1 MLGLALSKRYPLVL
15 MLSFRPL
22 ILTGLFC
29 LATCGTPAAL
39 GSTRTKIQH
48 LDNGLNLGDR
58 FGASVTLDG
67 NLAVVGVPEDDV
79 NQITDAGHVEV
90 FTRSEGWSDT
100 PTLLF
105 PPESHVSGRF
115 GSTVL
120 LQGTTL
126 LVAEPGTAGG
136 GVVHVYDQDIDDEW
150 VLTAT
155 LSTNETTLG
164 DAFGSALAI
173 EGNIVFI
180 GAPNTPGGGA
190 VYVFERDGNSWTR
203 NQKVVSTDI
212 DDGDRFGAALAV
224 HNGSLA
230 VGAPGREDEAGSLT
244 DSGAV
249 YLFVLDGSLWQQ
261 DEIALPA
268 IADQRNGAAF
278 GAAVGLRNDL
288 LLVGAPKEDDPLY
301 TADHG
306 AAYVLSYDGFDW
318 LQDARLLMPDFP
330 LFAAGA
336 FGACVLLGDD
346 YAVIGAPA
354 ATLENAPAR
363 AGAVVTFY
371 YDYTEGWTVHQI
383 LRDDPGRKQAALGSA
398 IAISGDD
405 LLVGA
410 PLDRDL
416 GSARIFQYELEGDEW
431 LLDFSM
437 FQPTADGGPDKKL
450 GFSIATSGG
459 LTVAGQPS
467 DVTWDSDL
475 IGSVYVY
482 DNGRA
487 TSIAKLLAPT
497 WAPMPGD
504 DFFGMPQ
511 NFGTAVAADLPGGQ
525 GIIAVTS
532 SAGVF
537 VYRVSLSGI
546 QLEARLEVPL
556 SGSSAPFP
564 PDYTLAIAGE
574 TILVGNPYEIFNGK
588 EVGAVHVFVKEGTA
602 WRRQAILRG
611 TQDRG
616 AFGAGLAIEGD
627 TAVIGAPANA
637 PSNAAFSAAYVFTR
651 SGVTWTQRRQLTSP
665 VPRLD
670 YFGQFLALENS
681 HLAISVPGNEHGGRV
696 LMYEGAGAAW
706 TLKQTLIG
714 FFNDTHLGT
723 SLSLDNGR
731 LLAGLNGPGFFYGG
745 AVTYAQRDGLWKKQ
759 ESVHPDSPNLSAVSY
774 GVAASVS
781 AADLALGSPYENAGA
796 GPSSGA
802 VDLLSSPGTL
812 ELYDGPLT
820 AGERLGNDGPAV
832 LPLDTLPSGLVQG
845 ETVERV
851 LTIYNGTQAI
861 IQGLAVT
868 VDGPSA
874 GDITEAPPVL
884 AFLAPGASTTF
895 RLTIAPSGSSLEAT
909 LHVSG
914 MGQPVIDVA
923 LTGNVLSAPQSL
935 EFSRQPKP
943 DHLVQTG
950 HSLLLT
956 AAVVAPPGNV
966 SYRWLR
972 NARPVPGATGPEF
985 FIPHVTLADAGT
997 YVLEV
1002 TFSTQMGG
1010 GTITSDPARVV
1021 IVGQPPTGVRWLS
1034 RGAALSLSLPIAG
1047 PGYSVEWQGTFGAIV
1062 NGTPFSGAQTPTLR
1076 ISHLREGDFQDY
1088 SVVISLG
1095 AEPQLWLGAL
1105 TVSEIQRASPSF
1117 FYSDLG
1123 LWTVGEAG
1131 KIELNLDAPPLPGLT
1146 FTATGLPPG
1155 LSLNARTGI
1164 LSGTPT
1170 REGLYNVRLTVSN
1183 RYGRRT
1189 QVVPLQVYPFNGGTE
1204 IAGAYVGLLDRD
1216 LTLNDNLGGSVKVDL
1231 TVNGVCTGRVT
1242 LGSIITRFVCQLD
1255 NSYKGSVILRSP
1267 DKRWLYDLRLSLD
1280 TFTNRFTGTI
1290 THDHA
1295 HFTPTSFVA
1304 QRAEQIE
1311 HLSGYYTGLLRPVEP
1326 QAADDSYPQG
1336 AAFSTA
1342 RVSDAG
1348 TVIFAGRLAD
1358 GTVLTA
1364 STASGYLGQ
1373 APLHLLLYNG
1383 LGSFQGTLLIQRTT
1397 EFFEN
1402 DYNILGGTFS
1412 WLKKSNPSP
1421 KDTSYAAGIP
1431 LHDLQML
1438 GFRYFPPVEGSI
1450 VLALDPHDPNAQI
1463 TFEEANIAT
1472 SSMDPDTILTIDSS
1486 HQVLLPNVNDT
1497 GLKLKL
1503 DPATGTFSGEFTLK
1517 DPDLLSPLKMV
1528 SRKASFA
1535 GVLIPRLDAGF
1546 GNFQLPQLRTV
1557 PNKLPPTLSGNLV
1570 LEKPVVE

>member
-1 MLGLALSKRYPLVL
+1 

-22 ILTGLFC
+22 ILTGLYC
-29 LATCGTPAAL
+29 LATCGMPAAL
-39 GSTRTKIQH
+39 GSTRTKVQH

-58 FGASVTLDG
+58 FGASVSLDG
-67 NLAVVGVPEDDV
+67 PLAVVGVPHDDV
-79 NQITDAGHVEV
+79 DQIIDAGHVEI
-90 FTRSEGWSDT
+90 FEWSEGWSDT

-105 PPESHVSGRF
+105 PPESHASGRF

-136 GVVHVYDQDIDDEW
+136 GMVHVYEQNVDDEW
-150 VLTAT
+150 VLAAT
-155 LSTNETTLG
+155 LSTHETTLG
-164 DAFGSALAI
+164 DAFGSSLAM
-173 EGNIVFI
+173 EGDTVFI

-190 VYVFERDGNSWTR
+190 VYVFERNGDTWTR

-212 DDGDRFGAALAV
+212 DEGDYFGAALAV
-224 HNGSLA
+224 HNGLLA
-230 VGAPGREDEAGSLT
+230 VGAPGREDEAGDLT
-244 DSGAV
+244 NSGIV
-249 YLFVLDGSLWQQ
+249 YLFLLDGSLWQQ

-268 IADQRNGAAF
+268 IDDQRSGAAF
-278 GAAVGLRNDL
+278 GAAVGLRDNL
-288 LLVGAPKEDDPLY
+288 LLVGAPREDDPLF
-301 TADHG
+301 AVGHG

-318 LQDARLLMPDFP
+318 LQDARLLMPDSP
-330 LFAAGA
+330 LYAPGA
-336 FGACVLLGDD
+336 FGSSVLLGDD
-346 YAVIGAPA
+346 YAVVGAPA
-354 ATLENAPAR
+354 DALTNTPVGT
-363 AGAVVTFY
+363 GAVVTFY
-371 YDYTEGWTVHQI
+371 YDLMEGWTVHQV
-383 LRDDPGRKQAALGSA
+383 LRDEPGRKQAALGSA

-416 GSARIFQYELEGDEW
+416 GSGRIFHYDVEADEW
-431 LLDFSM
+431 LLDAAM

-487 TSIAKLLAPT
+487 TAIAKLLAPS

-504 DFFGMPQ
+504 DFFDLPQ
-511 NFGTAVAADLPGGQ
+511 NFGTAVAAELPGGQ

-537 VYRVSLSGI
+537 VYRVSLSGV

-556 SGSSAPFP
+556 SGNTAPFP
-564 PDYTLAIAGE
+564 PDYALAISGE
-574 TILVGNPYEIFNGK
+574 TVLVGNPYELFDGK
-588 EVGAVHVFVKEGTA
+588 ELGAVHVFVKEGTA

-670 YFGQFLALENS
+670 YFGQFLALENG

-706 TLKQTLIG
+706 TLKQTLVG

-731 LLAGLNGPGFFYGG
+731 VLAGLNGPGFFYGG
-745 AVTYAQRDGLWKKQ
+745 AVTYALRDGQWKRQ
-759 ESVHPDSPNLSAVSY
+759 ESVHPESANLSTVSY
-774 GVAASVS
+774 GLAASVS
-781 AADLALGSPYENAGA
+781 GADLALGSPYENAGA

-802 VDLLSSPGTL
+802 VDLLSSPGAL
-812 ELYDGPLT
+812 ELYDGPLA

-832 LPLDTLPSGLVQG
+832 LPLDTLPSGLVRG

-895 RLTIAPSGSSLEAT
+895 RLTITPSGSSLEAT

-914 MGQPVIDVA
+914 TGQPVIDVA

-935 EFSRQPKP
+935 EFSRQPEP

-972 NARPVPGATGPEF
+972 NARTVPGATGPEL

-1002 TFSTQMGG
+1002 SVSTQTGG
-1010 GTITSDPARVV
+1010 GLITSDPARVV
-1021 IVGQPPTGVRWLS
+1021 IVGQPPSGVRWLS
-1034 RGAALSLSLPIAG
+1034 RGTAVSLTVPIAG
-1047 PGYSVEWQGTFGAIV
+1047 PDYSVEWQGTFGPLQ
-1062 NGTPFSGAQTPTLR
+1062 NGGPISGAQTPTLR
-1076 ISHLREGDFQDY
+1076 ISRLREEDFQDY
-1088 SVVISLG
+1088 TPVVTLG
-1095 AEPQLWLGAL
+1095 SEPQLWFGSL
-1105 TVSEIQRASPSF
+1105 TVNEIQRAGPSF

-1123 LWTVGEAG
+1123 IWTVGEAG
-1131 KIELNLDAPPLPGLT
+1131 SIGLNLDDPPSPGLT

-1155 LSLNARTGI
+1155 LTLNSRTGL

-1183 RYGRRT
+1183 RFGRST
-1189 QVVPLQVYPFNGGTE
+1189 QVVPVQVYPFNGGDD
-1204 IAGAYVGLLDRD
+1204 IAGAYTGLLERD
-1216 LTLNDNLGGSVKVDL
+1216 PTLNDTLGGSVKIDL
-1231 TVNGVCTGRVT
+1231 TRNGVCTGRVT
-1242 LGSIITRFVCQLD
+1242 FGSIITRFVCQLD

-1304 QRAEQIE
+1304 QRAELIE

-1326 QAADDSYPQG
+1326 QPTDDTYPQG
-1336 AAFSTA
+1336 AAFSSA
-1342 RVSDAG
+1342 RVSDNG

-1358 GTVLTA
+1358 GAVLTA
-1364 STASGYLGQ
+1364 STASGYFGQ

-1397 EFFEN
+1397 DFFEN

-1412 WLKKSNPSP
+1412 WLKKPNPSP
-1421 KDTSYAAGIP
+1421 KETSYAAGIP

-1450 VLALDPHDPNAQI
+1450 VLALDPLDSNAQI
-1463 TFEEANIAT
+1463 TFKDAKIGD
-1472 SSMDPDTILTIDSS
+1472 SSMDPDSILTIDSS
-1486 HQVLLPNVNDT
+1486 HQVLLPAANDT

-1517 DPDLLSPLKMV
+1517 DPDPLSPLKMV